1 MALDLSGFQ
10 VKPQEFGGLYKATE
24 SLEKRKLQEGQL
36 AQQKEGRQ
44 AATTKFLTD
53 YLDPKERLTGTN
65 YDPEIVTGLQG
76 VLQEGAALAAKGA
89 STADIIMALG
99 PKVNKINE
107 YSTKAKLINTQI
119 KQSAERLKGYGGY
132 NIGALEDEAK
142 KMAFQDEKGALKDI
156 STIDPNMDWVT
167 EATQKRPEL
176 VTTGAGLDQFV
187 QKTPSATYERTHQTA
202 YAGRTRNVKYTATH
216 PFWEDLAKNEKG
228 EVAVDPLGNPIGLD
242 VVGDNM
248 VGDDGKPMIN
258 PETKKPYRVMDKG
271 HFTAVMQHNPD
282 IADYVRGQ
290 VNTHFKEAGAK
301 EIPKEG
307 SPQWE
312 MMARSILGD
321 ELKTRSKSS
330 FKTIDKQSETGAR
343 VKVEIAQ
350 DPEMLAATKDYY
362 SATRKPPGEGGD
374 KVNKTTTY
382 ADVLTGVMNN
392 EPDYSTGDIVDAK
405 NSKGDIV
412 AKNVMDIT
420 PLVPDLKYNNDQVY
434 KHVYRNPSNNSLIV
448 EKQNGEIEQVP
459 EGKVYQFMNKLSGY
473 NKLNPEYIR
482 KTMEGSGFDQGK
494 FSKAKPSS
502 ATQKIQ
508 EAEKQ
513 QEAAQAEKVKTF
525 ESTGKTSELSGFIGQ
540 KKPEGEIEK
549 IETSGMFTSGKYY
562 IDFKNGSRKSFKS
575 KEELGNYLKGA
586 KLTTKQPTPAE
597 APAAK
602 SSSGSTGS
610 GNWKSRAKKVQ

>member
-1 MALDLSGFQ
+1 MALDLSGFSN
-10 VKPQEFGGLYKATE
+10 KPQEFGGLYQASQT
-24 SLEKRKLQEGQL
+24 LERRKLQEAQA

-76 VLQEGAALAAKGA
+76 ILQEGAALAAKGA
-89 STADIIMALG
+89 STPDIIMALG

-107 YSTKAKLINTQI
+107 YSTKAKLINQQI

-132 NIGALEDEAK
+132 NLGALEDEAK
-142 KMAFQDEKGALKDI
+142 KMAFQGEDGKLRDI
-156 STIDPNMDWVT
+156 STIDPNTDWVT
-167 EATQKRPEL
+167 EVTQKRPEL

-216 PFWEDLAKNEKG
+216 PFWEDLARDDKG
-228 EVAVDPLGNPIGLD
+228 QVAVDALGNPIGLD
-242 VVGDNM
+242 VVGGNM
-248 VGDDGKPMIN
+248 IGDDGKPMIN

-330 FKTIDKQSETGAR
+330 FKTIDKQTETGAR

-350 DPEMLAATKDYY
+350 NPDMLQATEDYY
-362 SATRKPPGEGGD
+362 DATRKQGGGAGG
-374 KVNKTTTY
+374 KVPKTTTY
-382 ADVLTGVMNN
+382 ADVLTGIMNN
-392 EPDYSTGDIVDAK
+392 EPDYSSGDIVDVGGK
-405 NSKGDIV
+405 KMVDV
-412 AKNVMDIT
+412 T
-420 PLVPDLKYNNDQVY
+420 PLIPDLKYTNDLFY
-434 KHVYRNPSNNSLIV
+434 KHVYKDPESNAMV
-448 EKQNGEIEQVP
+448 FEKQNGEKISVP
-459 EGKVYQFMNKLSGY
+459 ESKMFQFMNKHSGY
-473 NKLNPEYIR
+473 NNLNPEYIR
-482 KTMEGSGFDQGK
+482 KTMEGSGFDGGK
-494 FSKAKPSS
+494 FSKAKPS
-502 ATQKIQ
+502 AHQAQIQ
-508 EAEKQ
+508 EAQKKE
-513 QEAAQAEKVKTF
+513 QEDRASKLQSFQSSGSIDEVKDF
-525 ESTGKTSELSGFIGQ
+525 QGQ
-540 KKPEGEIEK
+540 KTKDGTIKK
-549 IETSGMFTSGKYY
+549 ISKTNAFNMVNDYY
-562 IDFKNGSRKSFKS
+562 IEFSNGSEKKFKN
-575 KEELGNYLKGA
+575 KEELAKYLKGDTEA
-586 KLTTKQPTPAE
+586 KPTSA
-597 APAAK
+597 APA
-602 SSSGSTGS
+602 SGSGD
-610 GNWKSRAKKVQ
+610 WKSRAKKVQ